1 MKKALLAYQ
10 NLSEATQQR
19 VTDDNDRLFES
30 FTGDAEAL
38 AHFGYAA
45 ESQQL
50 ESIPAQVALIEIIL
64 TQAQRILTS
73 ATSMDFSEDELS
85 KEHGAPTRTF
95 VVEIR
100 RSPEQVLQEI
110 FDRGDK
116 DFIGRF
122 LSTTGRIESIQSE
135 TQRLACHQFD
145 DGSILARV
153 ASRDGSND
161 ALRNALLDS
170 ATNAKDFMPIDEI
183 KSIKNPLVQIAK
195 SMIDRQTPKPVT
207 EQLPAL
213 LEKQTLLAC
222 QTIAKAPQLL
232 LPLPDSASFNHV
244 FSKVSEGAAWKDGV
258 EVKIDGINCAAP
270 SDALAQFGIST
281 PINLADALAR
291 MRAGKPHNEPGASA
305 APGQ

>member
-1 MKKALLAYQ
+1 MKKSIIAYQ
-10 NLSEATQQR
+10 KISEATQQR
-19 VTDDNDRLFES
+19 ATDDNDRLFES
-30 FTGDAEAL
+30 FSDDADAL

-50 ESIPAQVALIEIIL
+50 ESIPAQVALFQIIL
-64 TQAQRILTS
+64 TQGQSILTS
-73 ATSMDFSEDELS
+73 ATSMDFSEDELL

-95 VVEIR
+95 TVEIR
-100 RSPEQVLQEI
+100 RSPEKVLEEI
-110 FDRGDK
+110 FERGDK

-122 LSTTGRIESIQSE
+122 FAATGRVESIQAE

-161 ALRNALLDS
+161 LLRNALLDS
-170 ATNAKDFMPIDEI
+170 AARAQDFMPIDEI
-183 KSIKNPLVQIAK
+183 KNIKDPLVQIAK
-195 SMIDRQTPKPVT
+195 SMIDRQTPKAVT
-207 EQLPAL
+207 EQLPSI

-244 FSKVSEGAAWKDGV
+244 FSKVSQDGAWKEGIGV
-258 EVKIDGINCAAP
+258 KVDGIDCPAP
-270 SDALAQFGIST
+270 ADAFARVGIST

-291 MRAGKPHNEPGASA
+291 MRSGKAQQEAATRA